1 MRKLSVLSVGAFL
14 AVSLVL
20 VGTAGIAGA
29 HAKKA
34 PVVTV
39 TSVSPQNGSVNGGT
53 TVTIKG
59 KNLVGATSVSFGS
72 STVNATVKSSH
83 AITAVSPPGTG
94 TVELT
99 VTTSNDGSSTPTATA
114 SDEFNYVSEPV
125 VQSVSPR
132 SGTISGGTKVTISG
146 SDFIGVTT
154 VDFGSSAGTGLD
166 VISAQALTVV
176 TPAESAGKVA
186 VTLSGGGA
194 TSPPDSAAQ
203 YTFVLHL
210 PKVTNVNP
218 NTDPAGTQVTIT
230 GTGFTQGT
238 LVYFGGVEA
247 SGVTVLSSKS
257 ITATAPSGTGT
268 VDVTVTTTKAS
279 SNPNPPYDD
288 FTYTTSSS

>member
-1 MRKLSVLSVGAFL
+1 
-14 AVSLVL
+14 
-20 VGTAGIAGA
+20 
-29 HAKKA
+29 
-34 PVVTV
+34 
-39 TSVSPQNGSVNGGT
+39 
-53 TVTIKG
+53 
-59 KNLVGATSVSFGS
+59 
-72 STVNATVKSSH
+72 
-83 AITAVSPPGTG
+83 
-94 TVELT
+94 
-99 VTTSNDGSSTPTATA
+99 
-114 SDEFNYVSEPV
+114 
-125 VQSVSPR
+125 
-132 SGTISGGTKVTISG
+132 
-146 SDFIGVTT
+146 
-154 VDFGSSAGTGLD
+154 
-166 VISAQALTVV
+166 
-176 TPAESAGKVA
+176 VA